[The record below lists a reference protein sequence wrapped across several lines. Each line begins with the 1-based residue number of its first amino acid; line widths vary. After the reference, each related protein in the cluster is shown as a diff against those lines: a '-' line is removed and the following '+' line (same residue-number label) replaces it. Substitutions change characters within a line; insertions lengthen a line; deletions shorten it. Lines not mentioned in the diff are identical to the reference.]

1 MQQFLDIQ
9 LNWVFRKEENKI
21 RNTGYLPNE
30 DEKLDSL
37 LPGSREMGRCRWEG
51 QNFQLL
57 KEVQCLEEEEKRIS
71 HLSS

>member
-37 LPGSREMGRCRWEG
+37 LPGSREMGRCR
-51 QNFQLL
+51 
-57 KEVQCLEEEEKRIS
+57 
-71 HLSS
+71 